1 MGISLLKFND
11 GIRGINRSIHVF
23 FLFFQCFSRTTS
35 IIKYNM
41 KRKTNDSGKHVLKQ
55 PLLEE
60 DKVKSL
66 FNSKLWDKQ
75 YRTDLKNEITEAK
88 PYNWGT
94 IRDLVDDDLLRA
106 VRKEIETEIHFTKKE
121 TDIYKVNQSG
131 DLANLS
137 GLDWNDLSRLPN
149 LYKLRQILYSEVYR
163 DFIAYVTGS
172 GKLSGQKA
180 DMSINT
186 YTKGC
191 HLLTHDDVIGSRR
204 ISFILYLPEPDR
216 TWKSHY
222 GGGLRLFDSI
232 IPNVPC
238 SDSCATLV
246 PQFNQIAFFKVQP
259 GFSFHDVEEV
269 KVDKHR
275 LSIQGWYHIPQVGED
290 GFIPGEEEKWVQ
302 TNTST
307 LAQLES
313 NVLQDYEFPKFER
326 DILPYHQVKH
336 FEKVLAKDNEAD
348 AQATKDDEKHV
359 APISAISDEKLL
371 NEQELEYLTQYIS
384 EQYLTKEGIAKLQNE
399 FLENSSLQIHSFLN
413 DDKSDLLKT
422 LIKNNELEKD
432 CPYVSKDVQ
441 TPWKTA
447 IPPHKWRYLYIDG
460 KSHDNFQ
467 TESDILENLNR
478 EELPNFELLKQTLD
492 KSGNETEVQL
502 MDLVEFFKS
511 TIYKKYLALITAL
524 CPLSEQVLIRR
535 FRPGKDFTLATK
547 CQLNELLK
555 NVEGFVDAVL
565 EGTLCLTPFGGWESG
580 EVGGYELYMADN
592 DEEDDEMTAAAKKTQ
607 LDIDV
612 EDAAVY
618 RTDDSGDSVLL
629 NSSASWNTFNL
640 VLRDESVLEFVK
652 YVSWSA
658 KSSRWDI
665 KMQWD
670 VKSADSED

>member
-1 MGISLLKFND
+1 
-11 GIRGINRSIHVF
+11 
-23 FLFFQCFSRTTS
+23 
-35 IIKYNM
+35 M
-41 KRKTNDSGKHVLKQ
+41 KRQNSNSGKNTLKQ

-66 FNSKLWDKQ
+66 FNAKLWDDD
-75 YRTDLKNEITEAK
+75 YRRGLKEEIANSK

-94 IRDLVDDDLLRA
+94 IPELVSDDLLRA

-131 DLANLS
+131 DLANLA

-149 LYKLRQILYSEVYR
+149 LYKLRQILYSEIYR
-163 DFIAYVTGS
+163 DFIAYVTDS

-204 ISFILYLPEPDR
+204 ISFILYLPDPDR

-232 IPNVPC
+232 VSNVPC
-238 SDSCATLV
+238 SDSCAKLV
-246 PQFNQIAFFKVQP
+246 PQFNQIAFFKVKP

-290 GFIPGEEEKWVQ
+290 GHIPGEEEKWVQ

-336 FEKVLAKDNEAD
+336 FEKVLAQDKVEDMSNNFTVENGIKEL
-348 AQATKDDEKHV
+348 T
-359 APISAISDEKLL
+359 PISAISDEKIL
-371 NEQELEYLTQYIS
+371 NEQELNYLRRYLS
-384 EQYLTKEGIAKLQNE
+384 EQYLTEDGIAKLQSD
-399 FLENSSLQIHSFLN
+399 FLENSSLQIDDFLN
-413 DDKSDLLKT
+413 EKKSTLLQK
-422 LIKNNELEKD
+422 LIKQNELEND
-432 CPYVSKDVQ
+432 CPYKAKDVQ

-460 KSHDNFQ
+460 KSLENFQ
-467 TESDILENLNR
+467 TETDILENLNR

-492 KSGNETEVQL
+492 KSKNSTEIEL

-547 CQLNELLK
+547 CQLNKILE
-555 NVEGFVDAVL
+555 NVDGFVDAVL
-565 EGTLCLTPFGGWESG
+565 EGTLCITPFDGWESG

-592 DEEDDEMTAAAKKTQ
+592 DEEDDENVSKKSQ
-607 LDIDV
+607 LDKDV
-612 EDAAVY
+612 EDASVY

-652 YVSWSA
+652 YISWSA

-670 VKSADSED
+670 VKSTEQESEN

>member
-1 MGISLLKFND
+1 
-11 GIRGINRSIHVF
+11 
-23 FLFFQCFSRTTS
+23 
-35 IIKYNM
+35 M
-41 KRKTNDSGKHVLKQ
+41 KRKAAGISVKPVQKQ
-55 PLLEE
+55 TVLEE

-66 FNSKLWDKQ
+66 FNPKIWDPKFQ
-75 YRTDLKNEITEAK
+75 KELKDEITDAK

-149 LYKLRQILYSEVYR
+149 LYKLRQILYSEIYR
-163 DFIAYVTGS
+163 DVIAHVTGS

-204 ISFILYLPEPDR
+204 ISFILYLPDPDR
-216 TWKSHY
+216 TWKPHY

-232 IPNVPC
+232 ISNVPY
-238 SDSCATLV
+238 SDPCATLV

-275 LSIQGWYHIPQVGED
+275 LSIQGWYHIPQRGED
-290 GFIPGEEEKWVQ
+290 GFVQGEEEKWVQ

-336 FEKVLAKDNEAD
+336 FEKVLSQN
-348 AQATKDDEKHV
+348 DENLSANGKEKEIT
-359 APISAISDEKLL
+359 PISAISDENQLTS
-371 NEQELEYLTQYIS
+371 QELEYLMQYIC
-384 EQYLTKEGIAKLQNE
+384 EQYLSPDGISKLQNK
-399 FLENSSLQIHSFLN
+399 FLEDSALQIENFLN
-413 DDKSDLLKT
+413 DAKSE
-422 LIKNNELEKD
+422 LIKKLIKRDELEKE
-432 CPYVSKDVQ
+432 CPYAAKDVQ
-441 TPWKTA
+441 SPWKTA
-447 IPPHKWRYLYIDG
+447 IPPHKWRYLYVDG
-460 KSHDNFQ
+460 KSHENFQ
-467 TESDILENLNR
+467 SESDILANLNR
-478 EELPNFELLKQTLD
+478 EELPNFELLKKTLD
-492 KSGNETEVQL
+492 KSENDTEIE
-502 MDLVEFFKS
+502 MIDLVEFFKS
-511 TIYKKYLALITAL
+511 TIYKKYMALLTSL

-555 NVEGFVDAVL
+555 NVDGFVDAVL
-565 EGTLCLTPFGGWESG
+565 EGTLCLTPFEGWTSG

-592 DEEDDEMTAAAKKTQ
+592 DEEESDVEKTQ
-607 LDIDV
+607 LDRDV

-618 RTDDSGDSVLL
+618 RADDSGDSVLI
-629 NSSASWNTFNL
+629 NSPARWNTFNL

-670 VKSADSED
+670 IKSMEADD

>member
-1 MGISLLKFND
+1 
-11 GIRGINRSIHVF
+11 
-23 FLFFQCFSRTTS
+23 
-35 IIKYNM
+35 M
-41 KRKTNDSGKHVLKQ
+41 KRKAPSNPAILPQKQ
-55 PLLEE
+55 VILEE

-66 FNSKLWDKQ
+66 FNEKIWNPEFRDELKQ
-75 YRTDLKNEITEAK
+75 EIAESK

-94 IRDLVDDDLLRA
+94 IRDLVNDELLRA

-131 DLANLS
+131 DLANLA

-204 ISFILYLPEPDR
+204 ISFILYLPDPDR

-232 IPNVPC
+232 IPNVPY
-238 SDSCATLV
+238 SDPCAKLV
-246 PQFNQIAFFKVQP
+246 PQFNQIAFFRVQP

-275 LSIQGWYHIPQVGED
+275 LSIQGWYHIPQKGED
-290 GFIPGEEEKWVQ
+290 GYIPGEEEAWVR

-336 FEKVLAKDNEAD
+336 FEKVLNFKKSEQGTEDQSREV
-348 AQATKDDEKHV
+348 TPV
-359 APISAISDEKLL
+359 SAISDENYLS
-371 NEQELEYLTQYIS
+371 EQELEYLTQYIS
-384 EQYLTKEGIAKLQNE
+384 SEHLSKAGIAKLQE
-399 FLENSSLQIHSFLN
+399 KFLEDSALQIDSFLN
-413 DDKSDLLKT
+413 ETKSELAKM
-422 LIKNNELEKD
+422 LIKKEELEKD
-432 CPYVSKDVQ
+432 CPYEAKDVQ
-441 TPWKTA
+441 SPWKTA

-460 KSHDNFQ
+460 KSHENFRN
-467 TESDILENLNR
+467 EADILANLNR

-492 KSGNETEVQL
+492 DSNRTEKEL
-502 MDLVEFFKS
+502 IDLVEFFKS
-511 TIYKKYLALITAL
+511 TIFKKYLALVTSL
-524 CPLSEQVLIRR
+524 CPLSEQILIRR
-535 FRPGKDFTLATK
+535 FRPGQDFTLATK

-555 NVEGFVDAVL
+555 NVEGFVDSVL
-565 EGTLCLTPFGGWESG
+565 EGTLCLTPFDGWESG

-592 DEEDDEMTAAAKKTQ
+592 EEEHEEEAKTQ
-607 LDIDV
+607 LDKDV

-618 RTDDSGDSVLL
+618 RADDNGDSVLI
-629 NSSASWNTFNL
+629 NSPARWNTFNL

-670 VKSADSED
+670 VKLNEADQ

>member
-1 MGISLLKFND
+1 
-11 GIRGINRSIHVF
+11 
-23 FLFFQCFSRTTS
+23 
-35 IIKYNM
+35 M
-41 KRKTNDSGKHVLKQ
+41 KRKAPSNPVNLPQKQ
-55 PLLEE
+55 ASLEE
-60 DKVKSL
+60 DKVKGL
-66 FNSKLWDKQ
+66 FNKKIWDPKFQ
-75 YRTDLKNEITEAK
+75 NELKNEIAEAK

-94 IRDLVDDDLLRA
+94 IRDLVDDELLRA

-131 DLANLS
+131 DLANLA

-163 DFIAYVTGS
+163 DVIAHVTGS

-204 ISFILYLPEPDR
+204 ISFILYLPDPDR

-232 IPNVPC
+232 IPNVPY
-238 SDSCATLV
+238 SDPCAKLV

-275 LSIQGWYHIPQVGED
+275 LSIQGWYHIPQKGED
-290 GFIPGEEEKWVQ
+290 GFIPGEEEAWVQ

-336 FEKVLAKDNEAD
+336 FEKVLDANEAERHD
-348 AQATKDDEKHV
+348 DKDKEV
-359 APISAISDEKLL
+359 TPVSAISDEHQLSKH
-371 NEQELEYLTQYIS
+371 EMEYLTQYIS
-384 EQYLTKEGIAKLQNE
+384 YEYLSNEGIVKLQNK
-399 FLENSSLQIHSFLN
+399 FLEDSALQIESFLN
-413 DDKSDLLKT
+413 DSKSELMKK
-422 LIKNNELEKD
+422 LIKGNELEKD
-432 CPYVSKDVQ
+432 CPYAAKDVKS
-441 TPWKTA
+441 PWKTA
-447 IPPHKWRYLYIDG
+447 VPPHKWRYLYIDG
-460 KSHDNFQ
+460 KSHENFQ
-467 TESDILENLNR
+467 NEADILANLNR
-478 EELPNFELLKQTLD
+478 EELPNFELLKQTLN
-492 KSGNETEVQL
+492 KKENEAETEL
-502 MDLVEFFKS
+502 IDLVEFFKS
-511 TIYKKYLALITAL
+511 TIFKKYLALLTSL

-535 FRPGKDFTLATK
+535 FRPGEDFTLATK

-555 NVEGFVDAVL
+555 NVDGFVDSVL
-565 EGTLCLTPFGGWESG
+565 EGTLCLTPFDGWESG

-592 DEEDDEMTAAAKKTQ
+592 DDEGDEESKTQ
-607 LDIDV
+607 LDRDV

-618 RTDDSGDSVLL
+618 RADDSGDSVLI

-640 VLRDESVLEFVK
+640 VLRDETVLEFVK

-670 VKSADSED
+670 VKSTEADE

>member
-1 MGISLLKFND
+1 
-11 GIRGINRSIHVF
+11 
-23 FLFFQCFSRTTS
+23 
-35 IIKYNM
+35 M
-41 KRKTNDSGKHVLKQ
+41 KRKAASTSVNPAQKQ
-55 PLLEE
+55 SILEK
-60 DKVKSL
+60 DKVKCL
-66 FNSKLWDKQ
+66 FNPKIWDPKFQ
-75 YRTDLKNEITEAK
+75 KELKDEITDAK

-94 IRDLVDDDLLRA
+94 IRELVDDDLLRA

-137 GLDWNDLSRLPN
+137 GLDWDDLSRLPS

-163 DFIAYVTGS
+163 DVIAHVTGS

-204 ISFILYLPEPDR
+204 ISFILYLPDPDR
-216 TWKSHY
+216 TWKPHY

-232 IPNVPC
+232 ISNVPY
-238 SDSCATLV
+238 SDPCATLV

-275 LSIQGWYHIPQVGED
+275 LSIQGWYHIPQRGED
-290 GFIPGEEEKWVQ
+290 GFVPGEEEKWVQ

-336 FEKVLAKDNEAD
+336 FEKVLSEN
-348 AQATKDDEKHV
+348 DEKLSANGKEKEV
-359 APISAISDEKLL
+359 TPVSAISDENQLAS
-371 NEQELEYLTQYIS
+371 QELEYLMQYIS
-384 EQYLTKEGIAKLQNE
+384 EQYLTPDGISKLQNK
-399 FLENSSLQIHSFLN
+399 FLEDSALQIENFLN
-413 DDKSDLLKT
+413 EAKSE
-422 LIKNNELEKD
+422 LIKKLIKRDELEKE
-432 CPYVSKDVQ
+432 CPYAAKDVQ
-441 TPWKTA
+441 SPWKTA
-447 IPPHKWRYLYIDG
+447 IPPHKWRYLYVDG
-460 KSHDNFQ
+460 KSHENFQ
-467 TESDILENLNR
+467 TESDILANLNR
-478 EELPNFELLKQTLD
+478 EELPNFELLKKTLN
-492 KSGNETEVQL
+492 KSDNDTEIE
-502 MDLVEFFKS
+502 MIDLVEFFKS
-511 TIYKKYLALITAL
+511 TIYKKYMALLTSL

-555 NVEGFVDAVL
+555 NVDGFLDAVL
-565 EGTLCLTPFGGWESG
+565 EGTLCLTPFEGWTSG

-592 DEEDDEMTAAAKKTQ
+592 DEEGSDLEKTQ
-607 LDIDV
+607 LDRDV

-618 RTDDSGDSVLL
+618 RADDSGDSVLI
-629 NSSASWNTFNL
+629 NSPARWNTFNL

-670 VKSADSED
+670 VKSMEADD